1 MERNIC
7 EYLFGVLGLLRV
19 VFLVFPVYLY
29 YPLTRY
35 RQQKRQFSGRHTV
48 KKILI
53 AIDDSPNTFKAVEYV
68 AQQFSGTG
76 ELELGLVHVLPN
88 LPAIF
93 WDEGHILSEEEKKD
107 RKKVVDKWI
116 ADRKARME
124 PVFKKAV
131 DALTGKGIKSGQ
143 IKTKSLSD
151 STDVAASLLEEA
163 KDGGYQTL
171 VVGRR
176 GGGSG
181 KTLLMGSV
189 TSRIISQGSGVA
201 ITIVE

>member
-1 MERNIC
+1 M
-7 EYLFGVLGLLRV
+7 
-19 VFLVFPVYLY
+19 
-29 YPLTRY
+29 
-35 RQQKRQFSGRHTV
+35 

-68 AQQFSGTG
+68 AQQFSGAG
-76 ELELGLVHVLPN
+76 DLELGLVHVLPN

-124 PVFKKAV
+124 PVFKKAI
-131 DALTGKGIKSGQ
+131 DALTAKGIKPLQ
-143 IKTKSLSD
+143 VKAKSLSD

-181 KTLLMGSV
+181 KNLLIGSV
-189 TSRIISQGSGVA
+189 TSRIIAQGSGVA
-201 ITIVE
+201 VTIVE

>member
-1 MERNIC
+1 
-7 EYLFGVLGLLRV
+7 LR
-19 VFLVFPVYLY
+19 
-29 YPLTRY
+29 
-35 RQQKRQFSGRHTV
+35 RHTV

-68 AQQFSGTG
+68 AQQFSGAG
-76 ELELGLVHVLPN
+76 DLELGLVHVLPN

-93 WDEGHILSEEEKKD
+93 WDEGHILSEEEKQD

-116 ADRKARME
+116 ADRTSRME
-124 PVFKKAV
+124 PVFKKAIET
-131 DALTGKGIKSGQ
+131 LTGNGIKPRQ
-143 IKTKSLSD
+143 VKTKSLSD
-151 STDVAASLLEEA
+151 STDAAASLLEAA

-176 GGGSG
+176 GGSG
-181 KTLLMGSV
+181 KNLLIGSV
-189 TSRIISQGSGVA
+189 TSRIISLGSGVA

>member
-1 MERNIC
+1 
-7 EYLFGVLGLLRV
+7 
-19 VFLVFPVYLY
+19 
-29 YPLTRY
+29 
-35 RQQKRQFSGRHTV
+35 V

-68 AQQFSGTG
+68 AQQFSGSG
-76 ELELGLVHVLPN
+76 DLEFGLVHVLPN

-124 PVFKKAV
+124 PVFKKAI
-131 DALTGKGIKSGQ
+131 DALTAKGIKPQ
-143 IKTKSLSD
+143 QVKTKSLSD

-163 KDGGYQTL
+163 KDGGFQTL

-176 GGGSG
+176 GSASG
-181 KTLLMGSV
+181 KNLLIGSV
-189 TSRIISQGSGVA
+189 TSRIIAQGSGVA
-201 ITIVE
+201 VIIVE